1 MRKPLLPGRALDG
14 VAEAKANLAAVQAQR
29 SAASSAVETAR
40 LAVDAAGAD
49 AGGGSIDSLVRDL
62 RHAEDVVEAIT
73 SRALPAAEARLRDAE
88 AAALNDS
95 RAATYRAVEAAV
107 ADLRKRLISEY
118 PDLFAR
124 LQALKSAVAEMNTR
138 IEDVNRS
145 LPAGYDVLPDVEAIR
160 DIPPAAREDIS
171 SEVTDRW
178 VYASTGVVVPESK
191 VSRIDCA
198 DGRKGRL
205 GLHGTEVHFRPVRRV
220 RFYPAHRGIFGGRLA
235 RLNIEEWRPSQERR
249 AVEDEDVVVGGSSK

>member
-1 MRKPLLPGRALDG
+1 MRKPLLPGRTLDG

-29 SAASSAVETAR
+29 NTASSAVETAR
-40 LAVDAAGAD
+40 LAVEAAGAD
-49 AGGGSIDSLVRDL
+49 AGGGCIDSLVRDL

-107 ADLRKRLISEY
+107 ADLRKRLKAEY

-124 LQALKSAVAEMNTR
+124 LQALKSAVAEMDAR
-138 IEDVNRS
+138 IEGVNRS
-145 LPAGYDVLPDVEAIR
+145 LPSGYAALPDVEAIR
-160 DIPPAAREDIS
+160 DIPPAGQKDIS

-178 VYASTGVVVPESK
+178 IYASTGVVVPDAK
-191 VSRIDCA
+191 VSKIESP
-198 DGRKGRL
+198 DGRRFVDQ
-205 GLHGTEVHFRPVRRV
+205 HGTAFERVPVRRT
-220 RFYPAHRGIFGGRLA
+220 RFHPAHRGIFGGRLA
-235 RLNIEEWRPSQERR
+235 RLNIEEWRPSQEQR
-249 AVEDEDVVVGGSSK
+249 AVEEEDAVVGGNPK

>member
-1 MRKPLLPGRALDG
+1 MRKPLLPARALGG

-29 SAASSAVETAR
+29 NTASSAVETAR
-40 LAVDAAGAD
+40 LAVAAAGAD
-49 AGGGSIDSLVRDL
+49 AAGGSIDSLVRDL

-107 ADLRKRLISEY
+107 ADLRKRLIAEY
-118 PDLFAR
+118 PDLFTR
-124 LQALKSAVAEMNTR
+124 LQALKSAVAEMDER
-138 IEDVNRS
+138 IKGVNRS
-145 LPAGYDVLPDVEAIR
+145 LPDGYAALPDVEAIR
-160 DIPPAAREDIS
+160 DIPPADRKDIS
-171 SEVTDRW
+171 SDVTDRW

-191 VSRIDCA
+191 VSRIDSP

-220 RFYPAHRGIFGGRLA
+220 RFHPAHRGISGGRLA
-235 RLNIEEWRPSQERR
+235 RLNIEGWRPSQELR
-249 AVEDEDVVVGGSSK
+249 AVEEEDAVVGGNPK